1 MSLTTLFKFSNAFCK
16 KNLVVPGPI
25 WSDKIAMTT
34 QLGPVQ
40 CNCWMQHTRIF
51 AGKRSVA
58 NETAISNL
66 LSKGWGQPHLARLRP
81 AWSHPGYSNEFSD
94 SINGEGTR
102 MEMFG
107 IQPLC

>member
-40 CNCWMQHTRIF
+40 CNRWMQHIRIF
-51 AGKRSVA
+51 AGKRSSDLESIIQGLGA
-58 NETAISNL
+58 TSHGTFATRLEPS
-66 LSKGWGQPHLARLRP
+66 HLC
-81 AWSHPGYSNEFSD
+81 E
-94 SINGEGTR
+94 
-102 MEMFG
+102 
-107 IQPLC
+107 